1 MKRIL
6 EFLRPMY
13 GRIVWGLVI
22 KFLGTIS
29 ELFLPWILS
38 YMIDDVIPLKRLDLV
53 FAWGSAMLGCC
64 VVCIVGNIVAN
75 RNAAAV
81 ARDSTRAI
89 RHALYEKITYL
100 SDAQIDRL
108 GVPSLVSRLTTDTY
122 NLHHMVGVVQRMGVR
137 APILVVGGI
146 LMTLTLDVPM
156 TLVLAATVPLIGIL
170 VTMVSK
176 KGALIF
182 RSLQTSIDGL
192 VRVIRENITGA
203 RVIKALSMNG
213 YEVERF
219 AKQNREVSSR
229 EVHANEVMGLGRPIM
244 NTLLY
249 IGQAAVILV
258 GASRVSSGAAEP
270 GSIVAF
276 LSYFTIIA
284 NAMMGVTR
292 LFVVLTRSVASAN
305 RVSEIL
311 ELSADLTVQALP
323 SPEPGE
329 FHVEFRDVSFSYN
342 KRRPAIEH
350 ISFALRRG
358 ESLGLIGATG
368 SGKTTIIKLL
378 MRFYDADEG
387 QILINGRDVRTIEP
401 DVLHTM
407 FGVAFQND
415 NVFSDTVREN
425 ILLGRELSEQDIERA
440 ARDAQAAGF
449 IAGLENGLD
458 EHLNTQGT
466 NLSGGQR
473 QRLLIAR
480 ALAARPDILILD
492 DSSSALDYRTDADLR
507 QALARGYAQTT
518 RILIAS
524 RISSI
529 AHCTHILV
537 LDEGRIIGQGA
548 HEELLASCAEY
559 QEIARTQ
566 MGGMQSA

>member
-13 GRIVWGLVI
+13 GRIAWGLAI
-22 KFLGTIS
+22 KFIGTIS

-38 YMIDDVIPLKRLDLV
+38 YMIDDVIPLRRLDLV
-53 FAWGSAMLGCC
+53 FVWGGAMLGCC
-64 VVCIVGNIVAN
+64 VVCIAGNIVAN

-137 APILVVGGI
+137 APILVIGGI

-170 VTMVSK
+170 VTLVSK

-219 AKQNREVSSR
+219 ARQNREVSAR

-311 ELSADLTVQALP
+311 ELPADLTVQALP
-323 SPEPGE
+323 APEPSE
-329 FHVEFRDVSFSYN
+329 YHVEFRDVSFSYN

-387 QILINGRDVRTIEP
+387 QILIDGRDVRTIEP

-425 ILLGRELSEQDIERA
+425 ILLGRPLPEQDVERA

-480 ALAARPDILILD
+480 ALAARPDVLILD

-537 LDEGRIIGQGA
+537 LDEGKIIGQGT
-548 HEELLASCAEY
+548 HEELLAGCAEY

>member
-1 MKRIL
+1 MKRIMD
-6 EFLRPMY
+6 FLRPLY
-13 GRIVWGLVI
+13 RRIAWGLAI
-22 KFLGTIS
+22 KFVGTIS

-38 YMIDDVIPLKRLDLV
+38 HLIDDVIPLRRTDLI
-53 FAWGSAMLGCC
+53 FAWGGGMLACC
-64 VVCIVGNIVAN
+64 VACVAGNVIAN

-89 RHALYEKITYL
+89 RHALYAKITGL
-100 SDAQIDRL
+100 SDAQIDRI

-122 NLHHMVGVVQRMGVR
+122 NLHHMVGIVQRMGVR
-137 APILVVGGI
+137 APILVIGGI

-156 TLVLAATVPLIGIL
+156 TLVLAATVPLIGLL
-170 VTMVSK
+170 VTLVSRRGSRMFRELQ
-176 KGALIF
+176 GA
-182 RSLQTSIDGL
+182 IDGL

-203 RVIKALSMNG
+203 RVIKALSMNDH
-213 YEVERF
+213 EVERF
-219 AKQNREVSSR
+219 ARQNREVSER
-229 EVHANEVMGLGRPIM
+229 EVHANVVMGMGRPIM

-249 IGQAAVILV
+249 IGQAAVICV
-258 GASRVSSGAAEP
+258 GAARVQSGAAEP
-270 GSIVAF
+270 GVIVAF

-311 ELSADLTVQALP
+311 ELPEDLTVQALP
-323 SPEPGE
+323 APETSRC
-329 FHVEFRDVSFSYN
+329 HIEFRDVSFSYN
-342 KRRPAIEH
+342 KRRPTLEH

-378 MRFYDADEG
+378 MRFYDVDEG
-387 QILINGRDVRTIEP
+387 QVLIDGRDVRTIPPEQ
-401 DVLHTM
+401 LHTM
-407 FGVAFQND
+407 FGAAFQND

-425 ILLGRELSEQDIERA
+425 ILLGRDLPQEDVARA
-440 ARDAQAAGF
+440 VRDAQAEEY
-449 IAGLENGLD
+449 IAGLSQGLD
-458 EHLNTQGT
+458 ERLNTQGT

-480 ALAARPDILILD
+480 ALAGRPQILVLD
-492 DSSSALDYRTDADLR
+492 DSSSALDYRTDALLR
-507 QALARGYAQTT
+507 RALAQGYSQTT
-518 RILIAS
+518 SILVAS

-529 AHCTHILV
+529 AHCTRILV
-537 LDEGRIIGQGA
+537 LDEGRIIGQGT
-548 HEELLASCAEY
+548 HEELLKTCAEY

>member
-1 MKRIL
+1 MKRIM
-6 EFLRPMY
+6 EFIRPLY
-13 GRIVWGLVI
+13 RRIAWGLFI

-38 YMIDDVIPLKRLDLV
+38 YLIDDVIPLKRVNLIL
-53 FAWGSAMLGCC
+53 AWGGAMLAASA
-64 VVCIVGNIVAN
+64 VCIVGNVVAN

-100 SDAQIDRL
+100 SDAQIDAI
-108 GVPSLVSRLTTDTY
+108 GVPSLVSRLSTDTY

-137 APILVVGGI
+137 APILVIGGI

-156 TLVLAATVPLIGIL
+156 TLVLVATVPLIGIL

-176 KGALIF
+176 KGARIF
-182 RSLQTSIDGL
+182 RELQNAIDGL

-203 RVIKALSMNG
+203 RVIKALSMND
-213 YEVERF
+213 YEIGRF
-219 AKQNREVSSR
+219 AQQNREVSSR
-229 EVHANEVMGLGRPIM
+229 EVHANVVMGMGRPIM

-249 IGQAAVILV
+249 IGQAAVICV
-258 GASRVSSGAAEP
+258 GASRVHSGAAEP

-292 LFVVLTRSVASAN
+292 LFVVLTRSAASAN

-311 ELSADLTVQALP
+311 DLPEDLTVQALP
-323 SPEPGE
+323 APEKSE
-329 FHVEFRDVSFSYN
+329 YHIEFRDVSFSYN
-342 KRRPAIEH
+342 KRRPTIEH
-350 ISFALRRG
+350 ISFALHRG

-378 MRFYDADEG
+378 MRFYDVDEG
-387 QILINGRDVRTIEP
+387 QILIDGRDVRTIEP
-401 DVLHTM
+401 EVLHTM

-425 ILLGRELSEQDIERA
+425 ILLGRKLSDEDVNRA
-440 ARDAQAAGF
+440 IRDAQAAGY
-449 IAGLENGLD
+449 ISVLPDGLD

-480 ALAARPDILILD
+480 ALAGKPDVLVLD

-507 QALARGYAQTT
+507 RALSRGYSDTT
-518 RILIAS
+518 SILVAS
-524 RISSI
+524 RVSSI
-529 AHCTHILV
+529 AHCTQILV
-537 LDEGRIIGQGA
+537 LDEGKIIGRGS
-548 HEELLASCAEY
+548 HEQLLATCREY

-566 MGGMQSA
+566 MGGLKSA

>member
-1 MKRIL
+1 MKRIM
-6 EFLRPMY
+6 EFLRPLY
-13 GRIVWGLVI
+13 RRIAWGLSV
-22 KFLGTIS
+22 KFIGTIS

-38 YMIDDVIPLKRLDLV
+38 HLIDDVIPLKRTDLI
-53 FAWGSAMLGCC
+53 FAWGGGMLACC
-64 VVCIVGNIVAN
+64 VACVAGNIVAN
-75 RNAAAV
+75 RNAAGV

-89 RHALYEKITYL
+89 RHALYAKITSL
-100 SDAQIDRL
+100 SDAQVDRI

-137 APILVVGGI
+137 APILVLGGI

-156 TLVLAATVPLIGIL
+156 TLVLVATVPLIGLL
-170 VTMVSK
+170 VTLVSRR
-176 KGALIF
+176 GSRIF
-182 RSLQTSIDGL
+182 RELQNAIDGL

-203 RVIKALSMNG
+203 RVIKALSMNE
-213 YEVERF
+213 YEVGRF
-219 AKQNREVSSR
+219 ARQNQEVSTR
-229 EVHANEVMGLGRPIM
+229 EVHANVVMGLGRPIM

-249 IGQAAVILV
+249 IGQAAVICV
-258 GASRVSSGAAEP
+258 GAARVHSGAAEP
-270 GSIVAF
+270 GAIVAF

-311 ELSADLTVQALP
+311 ELPEELTAQSLP
-323 SPEPGE
+323 APEASE
-329 FHVEFRDVSFSYN
+329 YHIEFRDVSFSYN
-342 KRRPAIEH
+342 KRRPTLEH

-378 MRFYDADEG
+378 MRFYDVDEG
-387 QILINGRDVRTIEP
+387 QVLIDGRDVRTIPAEQ
-401 DVLHTM
+401 LHTM

-425 ILLGRELSEQDIERA
+425 ILLGRELSEEDVMRA
-440 ARDAQAAGF
+440 ARDAQAAEY
-449 IAGLENGLD
+449 IEGLEKGLD
-458 EHLNTQGT
+458 EHLNTQGA

-480 ALAARPDILILD
+480 ALAGRPEILVLD
-492 DSSSALDYRTDADLR
+492 DSSSALDYRTDARLR
-507 QALARGYAQTT
+507 SALARGYADTT
-518 RILIAS
+518 SVLIAS
-524 RISSI
+524 RVSSI
-529 AHCTHILV
+529 AHCTCILV
-537 LDEGRIIGQGA
+537 MDEGRIIGQGT
-548 HEELLASCAEY
+548 HEQLLESCEEY
-559 QEIARTQ
+559 REIARTQ

>member
-1 MKRIL
+1 MKRIM
-6 EFLRPMY
+6 EFIRPLY
-13 GRIVWGLVI
+13 RRIAWGLFI

-38 YMIDDVIPLKRLDLV
+38 YMIDDVIPLKRMDLIL
-53 FAWGSAMLGCC
+53 AWGGAMLGAS
-64 VVCIVGNIVAN
+64 VVCIAGNVVAN

-100 SDAQIDRL
+100 SDAQIDAI
-108 GVPSLVSRLTTDTY
+108 GVPSLVSRLSTDTY

-137 APILVVGGI
+137 APILVIGGI

-176 KGALIF
+176 KGAHIF
-182 RSLQTSIDGL
+182 RELQNAIDGL

-203 RVIKALSMNG
+203 RVIKVLSMND
-213 YEVERF
+213 YEIGRF
-219 AKQNREVSSR
+219 AQQNREVSSR
-229 EVHANEVMGLGRPIM
+229 EVHANVVMGMGRPIM

-249 IGQAAVILV
+249 IGQAAVICE
-258 GASRVSSGAAEP
+258 GASRVHSGAAEP

-292 LFVVLTRSVASAN
+292 LFVVLTRSAASAN

-311 ELSADLTVQALP
+311 ELPEDLTVQALP
-323 SPEPGE
+323 APEKSE
-329 FHVEFRDVSFSYN
+329 YHIEFRDVSFSYS
-342 KRRPAIEH
+342 KRRPTIEH
-350 ISFALRRG
+350 VSFALRRG

-378 MRFYDADEG
+378 MRFYDVDEG
-387 QILINGRDVRTIEP
+387 QILIDGHDVRTIEP
-401 DVLHTM
+401 EVLHTM

-415 NVFSDTVREN
+415 NVFSDTMREN
-425 ILLGRELSEQDIERA
+425 ILLGRKLSDEDINRA
-440 ARDAQAAGF
+440 IRDAQAAGY
-449 IAGLENGLD
+449 ISELPNGLD
-458 EHLNTQGT
+458 EHLNTQGA

-480 ALAARPDILILD
+480 ALAGKPDVLVLD
-492 DSSSALDYRTDADLR
+492 DSSSALDYRTDANLR
-507 QALARGYAQTT
+507 RALSKGYSDATS
-518 RILIAS
+518 ILVAS
-524 RISSI
+524 RVSSI
-529 AHCTHILV
+529 AHCTQILV
-537 LDEGRIIGQGA
+537 LDEGKIIGQGT
-548 HEELLASCAEY
+548 HEQLLATCREY

-566 MGGMQSA
+566 MGGLKIA

>member
-1 MKRIL
+1 MKRIM
-6 EFLRPMY
+6 EFIRPLY
-13 GRIVWGLVI
+13 RRIAWGLFI

-38 YMIDDVIPLKRLDLV
+38 YLIDDVIPLKRIDLIL
-53 FAWGSAMLGCC
+53 AWGGAMLAAS
-64 VVCIVGNIVAN
+64 VVCIAGNVVAN

-89 RHALYEKITYL
+89 RHALYEKITHL
-100 SDAQIDRL
+100 SDAQIDTI
-108 GVPSLVSRLTTDTY
+108 GVPSLVSRLSTDTY

-137 APILVVGGI
+137 APILVIGGI

-156 TLVLAATVPLIGIL
+156 TLVLVATVPLIGVL

-176 KGALIF
+176 KGARIF
-182 RSLQTSIDGL
+182 RELQNAIDGL

-203 RVIKALSMNG
+203 RVIKALSMND
-213 YEVERF
+213 YEIGRF
-219 AKQNREVSSR
+219 AQQNREVSSR
-229 EVHANEVMGLGRPIM
+229 EVHANVVMGMGRPIM

-249 IGQAAVILV
+249 IGQTAVICV
-258 GASRVSSGAAEP
+258 GASRVHSGAAEP

-292 LFVVLTRSVASAN
+292 LFVVLTRSAASAN

-311 ELSADLTVQALP
+311 DLPEDLTVQALP
-323 SPEPGE
+323 APEKSE
-329 FHVEFRDVSFSYN
+329 YHIEFRDVSFSYN
-342 KRRPAIEH
+342 KRRPTIEH
-350 ISFALRRG
+350 ISFALHRG

-378 MRFYDADEG
+378 MRFYDVDEG
-387 QILINGRDVRTIEP
+387 QILIDGRDVRTIEP
-401 DVLHTM
+401 ETLHTM

-425 ILLGRELSEQDIERA
+425 ILLGRKLSDEDVNRA
-440 ARDAQAAGF
+440 VRDAQAAGY
-449 IAGLENGLD
+449 ISELPDGLD

-480 ALAARPDILILD
+480 ALAGKPDVLVLD

-507 QALARGYAQTT
+507 RALSRGYSDTT
-518 RILIAS
+518 SILVAS
-524 RISSI
+524 RVSSI
-529 AHCTHILV
+529 AHCTQILV
-537 LDEGRIIGQGA
+537 LDEGKIIGRGS
-548 HEELLASCAEY
+548 HEQLLATCREY

-566 MGGMQSA
+566 MGGLKSA